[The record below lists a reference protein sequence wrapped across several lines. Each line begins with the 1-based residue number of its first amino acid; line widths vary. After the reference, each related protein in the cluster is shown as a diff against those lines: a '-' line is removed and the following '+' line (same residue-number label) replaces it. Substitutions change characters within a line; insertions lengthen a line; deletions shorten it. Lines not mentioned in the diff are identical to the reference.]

1 MAVML
6 RSSRAS
12 ALGGILP
19 TATPDQPG
27 VKDGISREAGSW
39 NSCGSFV
46 GAMPGPGGLFVGM
59 IVSPM
64 GLFVGSNAQPWG
76 AGFLGDAC
84 PHGAGFGADAQARC
98 WSTQSTGKNAIVFLT
113 PKISPASKPR
123 HLSTPFSPT
132 SPLGHPVGG
141 AELPGS
147 HPSCLHQASL
157 LSLRGCEAGEAGA
170 GTHCPNLPRLVLFQQ
185 DFQVP
190 AVPAEP
196 RRVGLGRAAASP
208 ARAGLAARP
217 RFSRVQGMGPRGARG
232 HSPQGSGARRVPVL
246 QGWR

>member
-1 MAVML
+1 M
-6 RSSRAS
+6 
-12 ALGGILP
+12 P

-84 PHGAGFGADAQARC
+84 PHGAGVGADAQACC

-132 SPLGHPVGG
+132 SPPGHPVGG

-196 RRVGLGRAAASP
+196 RRVGLGWAGLQRAQHEPGWQHGHASAGCRAWARGGLVATAPRAP
-208 ARAGLAARP
+208 APAGCPCSRAGGERLCPRP
-217 RFSRVQGMGPRGARG
+217 PER
-232 HSPQGSGARRVPVL
+232 
-246 QGWR
+246 